1 MGLIPGLGKSP
12 GVENGNLLWY
22 SYLENSNDRGA
33 WQAIVHRAAKRR
45 MWLSTHTHTHTHTHT
60 QLYLYLC
67 VCVSHSVMSICD
79 LMDCSLPG
87 SSVHGFS
94 MQEYQSGSPFPSP
107 EALPHPGIEPGSPAL
122 QIDSLLTEPLGKPQ
136 TSPIMGLE
144 PTTLRL
150 RASCFTEWAWWLSI
164 PMVTFIEQTQW
175 SQLRMNYVTQVIQ

>member
-1 MGLIPGLGKSP
+1 MVRNPPACRRHKRHGFDPWVGKIPWSRKWQPALVFLSGKFQRQRCLTGYSP
-12 GVENGNLLWY
+12 QGCKEKDVT
-22 SYLENSNDRGA
+22 
-33 WQAIVHRAAKRR
+33 K
-45 MWLSTHTHTHTHTHT
+45 HTHTHT

-150 RASCFTEWAWWLSI
+150 RASCFTE
-164 PMVTFIEQTQW
+164 
-175 SQLRMNYVTQVIQ
+175 